1 MSSDLTLTH
10 VYLDEISNNVSFST
24 IDESS
29 VCLSLTLSSGIT
41 RKAVIT
47 NDYLKSQIE
56 SSGFG
61 RPTFTVGMFSQ
72 VFLTLYSPD
81 YDSPPDHD
89 DTSREWKLYQPDN
102 NPLELRL
109 EYTSYFCNFEIVIN
123 LE

>member
-1 MSSDLTLTH
+1 MSSDIVTLTLTH
-10 VYLDEISNNVSFST
+10 IYLDEIANKVSFST

-29 VCLSLTLSSGIT
+29 VCLLLTLKNGTT
-41 RKAVIT
+41 RRAVIT

-61 RPTFTVGMFSQ
+61 NPKFTVGMFSQ
-72 VFLTLYSPD
+72 VFLTLYSP
-81 YDSPPDHD
+81 PDH